1 MITHSGTAGH
11 RQLNVPEDEYESETY
26 EHALVHGLKRA
37 HTNTSE
43 QGPLKKRVKGKQGG
57 LQGIMKM
64 PIEVFMEI
72 APYVNPGDLIT
83 LIRTNKFFRAML
95 LNRSAAPFGNA
106 PSTMSLLCL
115 HARLFIRN
123 DDKEGLAEW
132 MQQRQAAWET
142 QLKEGDELLEYIYSV
157 AASRSGELK
166 DLKAERKEKA
176 APGPGMGRT
185 IFQFFRDRQQR

>member
-1 MITHSGTAGH
+1 MRKGH

-95 LNRSAAPFGNA
+95 LNRTARNEQAGSIFTSATV
-106 PSTMSLLCL
+106 PSLSRYRIGGIIGSFLCHVRKLRPL
-115 HARLFIRN
+115 HFAYQ
-123 DDKEGLAEW
+123 EA
-132 MQQRQAAWET
+132 
-142 QLKEGDELLEYIYSV
+142 
-157 AASRSGELK
+157 
-166 DLKAERKEKA
+166 
-176 APGPGMGRT
+176 
-185 IFQFFRDRQQR
+185 